1 MIRTLFFLAMLC
13 AWNVASAAEHA
24 ASAGPSAASSL
35 FQGLLGLVV
44 VLGLLGATAWAIRRS
59 GLARPVSASTVKII
73 GGASIGTRER
83 IVLVEVAGQWI
94 VVGIAPGCI
103 NALATMPRQ
112 EGIAPAETNANADA
126 KNFATWLKQ
135 MIEKQKRNGQ

>member
-1 MIRTLFFLAMLC
+1 MRSLLFLSMLC
-13 AWNVASAAEHA
+13 IWSGAYAAEHT
-24 ASAGPSAASSL
+24 ASAGPGTASSL
-35 FQGLLGLVV
+35 FQVLLGLMV
-44 VLGLLGATAWAIRRS
+44 VLGLLAATAWAIRRA
-59 GLARPVSASTVKII
+59 GLARSVSASAVKII

-112 EGIAPAETNANADA
+112 EDIAPAETTTAADA

-135 MIEKQKRNGQ
+135 MIEKRNA